1 MKVKSPIHVAVTGA
15 AGRIGRSLVP
25 RIVSGSL
32 FGPDQPIVLRL
43 IEVSSVLKSLE
54 GILMELLDCA
64 FPLLE
69 NVIATADLD
78 EGFRNVNWA
87 LLVGSMPR
95 KIGMERKDLLSIN
108 GRIFVE
114 QGRAIQRNAASDVRI
129 LVIGNPCNTNCLIAM
144 SSARDI
150 PNNRWFAMS
159 RLDENRAKVQLAAK
173 AGRHWREVT
182 NVAIWGNHSSTLYPD
197 FLNARIGSRSVCE
210 VISDMEWLR
219 GDFVRSVQQRGSAI
233 IRATGLSSAQSA
245 AHAVIETVRSI
256 VEPTSTGDW
265 HSISLSSDGSYGVD
279 EGLVASFPVFS
290 RGGCVE
296 IVQGLQ
302 IDPFGQSKITASIS
316 ELREERS
323 VIGELLKKN

>member
-1 MKVKSPIHVAVTGA
+1 
-15 AGRIGRSLVP
+15 GRSLVP

-129 LVIGNPCNTNCLIAM
+129 LVIGNPCNTNCLVAM

-233 IRATGLSSAQSA
+233 MRSTGLSSAQSA
-245 AHAVIETVRSI
+245 AHAVIETVRRI

-290 RGGCVE
+290 REGCVE

-323 VIGELLKKN
+323 VIGELLKN

>member
-1 MKVKSPIHVAVTGA
+1 MKSPIHVAVTGA

>member
-1 MKVKSPIHVAVTGA
+1 MKMKSPIHVAVTGA

-129 LVIGNPCNTNCLIAM
+129 LVIGNPCNTNCLVAM

-290 RGGCVE
+290 REGCVE

-323 VIGELLKKN
+323 VIGELLKN

>member
-1 MKVKSPIHVAVTGA
+1 MKSPIHVAVTGA

-129 LVIGNPCNTNCLIAM
+129 LVIGNPCNTNCLVAM

-290 RGGCVE
+290 REGCVE

-323 VIGELLKKN
+323 VIGELLKN

>member
-1 MKVKSPIHVAVTGA
+1 VKSPIHVAVTGA